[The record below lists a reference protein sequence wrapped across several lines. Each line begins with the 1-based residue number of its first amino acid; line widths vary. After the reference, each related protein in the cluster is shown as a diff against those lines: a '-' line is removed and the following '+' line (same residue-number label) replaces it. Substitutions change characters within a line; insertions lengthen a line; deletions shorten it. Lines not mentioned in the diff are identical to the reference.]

1 MLLIKCSLPH
11 KGQGERKLMSET
23 ILTIADLIP
32 VGRENAISKERLM
45 QLCITSS
52 LIDDSTTDKNRLMR
66 RLIAKDRVDFVILNL
81 SDGNGYYRV
90 SHDDLLDLQRYIKQE
105 ESRAKKVFKNITLAR
120 ALYDDLLHE
129 RKAT

>member
-1 MLLIKCSLPH
+1 
-11 KGQGERKLMSET
+11 MSET

-45 QLCITSS
+45 QLCITSG